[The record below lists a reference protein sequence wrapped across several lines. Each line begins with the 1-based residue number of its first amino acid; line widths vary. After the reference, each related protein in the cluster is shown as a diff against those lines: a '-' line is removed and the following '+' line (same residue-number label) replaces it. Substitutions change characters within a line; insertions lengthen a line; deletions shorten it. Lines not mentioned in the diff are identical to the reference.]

1 MGRHCA
7 GVGRVFQRRFR
18 AGNEGEVIPQ
28 LIMLFLMA
36 VSIGIEMSYHGE
48 TKPKKY
54 NVWSTLV
61 AVALN
66 IAILHWGGFFNVFF
80 QR

>member
-1 MGRHCA
+1 
-7 GVGRVFQRRFR
+7 
-18 AGNEGEVIPQ
+18 
-28 LIMLFLMA
+28 MLFLMA